1 VTLSVVAVAAV
12 IAVAFCLTPRPATAA
27 DMWLERLDKI
37 AAEFTGEMIVDG
49 KSYPLDG
56 PRRVMFYT
64 PEKSPISNVVSGAC
78 YALHI
83 KGNPEVIIAIE
94 NCGDPTR
101 PSTYIEV
108 SRLSGG
114 EINIYR
120 KGWRTIEFPA
130 RAEVRGAYVGM
141 TVEQ

>member
-1 VTLSVVAVAAV
+1 MVTRRLAFDAQGPGADEPVVEASLSRDRVS
-12 IAVAFCLTPRPATAA
+12 LRS
-27 DMWLERLDKI
+27 L
-37 AAEFTGEMIVDG
+37 DG

-56 PRRVMFYT
+56 PRRIMYYT
-64 PEKSPISNVVSGAC
+64 PEKSPISNVISGAC

-94 NCGDPTR
+94 NSGDPTR
-101 PSTYIEV
+101 PNTYIEV

-114 EINIYR
+114 EINVYR

-141 TVEQ
+141 SVER